1 MKKKKNKKGG
11 DSENGRLKP
20 EQISRGAF
28 KN

>member
-11 DSENGRLKP
+11 DSENGRLKLR
-20 EQISRGAF
+20 QSSRGAF